1 MTTTRA
7 PATPARACSGPA
19 GAGTLGPRVDPARAG
34 RRDRLAGPRDGWF
47 RHRVSTAVAAARDL
61 ADPEGPEALLERAAS
76 ATPAQRR
83 QIVDRVVVDHLPVAR
98 ALAARFRDRGE
109 PLDDL
114 VQVASLALVKAAHHY
129 EPGRGRGFLPYA
141 VPTITGELRR
151 HFRDRSWGV
160 RPPRRLQELRTAVG
174 ATAAELTQARGRPP
188 TTEELAGA
196 LGVAPAEVREVLLAS
211 RDLSLTSLDAALE
224 HDGDE
229 GRTAGL
235 GDVLGVEDD
244 GYDTVVDLLSA
255 RATLCALSERDRR
268 VLVLRYHHGW
278 TQARIAAE
286 VGVTQ
291 VQVSRVLA
299 RMLSGVREALR
310 AEAA

>member
-1 MTTTRA
+1 MSTTAA
-7 PATPARACSGPA
+7 PG
-19 GAGTLGPRVDPARAG
+19 
-34 RRDRLAGPRDGWF
+34 
-47 RHRVSTAVAAARDL
+47 RDL

-76 ATPAQRR
+76 APPALRR
-83 QIVDRVVVDHLPVAR
+83 RLVDRVVVDHLPVAR

-114 VQVASLALVKAAHHY
+114 VQVACLALVKAAQHY

-141 VPTITGELRR
+141 VPTITGELCR

-174 ATAAELTQARGRPP
+174 AAAAELTQACGRPP
-188 TTEELAGA
+188 TAEELAAA
-196 LGVAPAEVREVLLAS
+196 LGVAAAEVREALTAS
-211 RDLSLTSLDAALE
+211 RDLRLTSLDAVLE
-224 HDGDE
+224 DGSGD
-229 GRTAGL
+229 GACAL
-235 GDVLGVEDD
+235 GDVLGVEEA

-255 RATLCALSERDRR
+255 REALSALSARDRR

-286 VGVTQ
+286 VGVSQ
-291 VQVSRVLA
+291 VQVSRLLA
-299 RMLSGVREALR
+299 RMLSGVRAALEP
-310 AEAA
+310 EAA

>member
-1 MTTTRA
+1 MSTIAA
-7 PATPARACSGPA
+7 PG
-19 GAGTLGPRVDPARAG
+19 
-34 RRDRLAGPRDGWF
+34 
-47 RHRVSTAVAAARDL
+47 RDL
-61 ADPEGPEALLERAAS
+61 ADREGPEALLERAAS
-76 ATPAQRR
+76 APPALRR
-83 QIVDRVVVDHLPVAR
+83 RLVDRVVVDHLPVAR

-114 VQVASLALVKAAHHY
+114 VQVACLALVKAAQHY

-174 ATAAELTQARGRPP
+174 ATAAEMTQACGRPP
-188 TTEELAGA
+188 TAEELAGA
-196 LGVAPAEVREVLLAS
+196 LGVGAADVREALVAS
-211 RDLSLTSLDAALE
+211 RDLRLTSLDAALE
-224 HDGDE
+224 DGGDGD
-229 GRTAGL
+229 GTCAL
-235 GDVLGVEDD
+235 GDLLGVEEA

-255 RATLCALSERDRR
+255 REALSALSERDRR

-291 VQVSRVLA
+291 VQVSRLLA
-299 RMLSGVREALR
+299 RMLSGVRAALEP
-310 AEAA
+310 EAA